1 MTAGHGGRSWSRQL
15 EDTKPTGQTS
25 GEKPKKQTSEPR
37 AGQGQNMVLPRP
49 QEKVLKGQRAT
60 GKAQKD
66 ACMNTTEPAGLSW
79 QPQEEHSENW

>member
-1 MTAGHGGRSWSRQL
+1 
-15 EDTKPTGQTS
+15 
-25 GEKPKKQTSEPR
+25 
-37 AGQGQNMVLPRP
+37 MVLPRP